1 MAEVRL
7 QKAMADAGVAS
18 RRASEKLILEGRVKV
33 NGVVVKELG
42 TKVKGDDAIEVN
54 GTLIERERNKVYYLF
69 YKPRGVISAVK
80 DDKGRRV
87 VTDYFEGEK
96 NRIYPIGR
104 LDYDTSGILILTN
117 DGELANLLMHPRYKV
132 DKTYVAKVEGLVQSD
147 DLKRLRKGVKMKDG
161 HYSARA
167 KAKVISSDR
176 AKNHSIVSLTI
187 HEGRNHQVKN
197 MFEAIG
203 HPVMKLKRETYDFL
217 TLKGLTSGQYCE
229 LSNEEVKTLYENA
242 RKNSKLK

>member
-167 KAKVISSDR
+167 KAKVIS
-176 AKNHSIVSLTI
+176 
-187 HEGRNHQVKN
+187 
-197 MFEAIG
+197 IG
-203 HPVMKLKRETYDFL
+203 NPVMKLKRETYDFL
-217 TLKGLTSGQYCE
+217 TLKGLTSGQYRE